1 MLNVVVLMGRLT
13 ADPEVKS
20 TPNGVSVCSFSI
32 AVNRSYDRE
41 KTDFV
46 DVVAWRNTAEFIG
59 KYFQKGQMIVVKGAL
74 QTRTYED
81 KEGQK
86 RKVTEVL
93 AENVEFG
100 ESKKEGGEV
109 KSLDG
114 LAMKARNMG
123 IDVSVDESSSDFDLP
138 F

>member
-13 ADPEVKS
+13 ADPEVKT

-46 DVVAWRNTAEFIG
+46 DVVAWRNTAEFVG
-59 KYFQKGQMIVVKGAL
+59 KYFSKGQMIVVKGAL

-81 KEGQK
+81 KERQK
-86 RKVTEVL
+86 RKIIEVL

-100 ESKKEGGEV
+100 ESKKQEDVLTKLVKKAQNLGIEV
-109 KSLDG
+109 D
-114 LAMKARNMG
+114 
-123 IDVSVDESSSDFDLP
+123 VDEEPFMSDDDFP

>member
-13 ADPEVKS
+13 ADPEVKT
-20 TPNGVSVCSFSI
+20 TPNGNSVCSFSI
-32 AVNRSYDRE
+32 AVNRSHDRE

-46 DVVAWRNTAEFIG
+46 DVVAWRNTAEFVG
-59 KYFQKGQMIVVKGAL
+59 KYFSKGQMIVVKGAL

-100 ESKKEGGEV
+100 ESKKQE
-109 KSLDG
+109 DG
-114 LAMKARNMG
+114 LTKLVKKAQNLG
-123 IDVSVDESSSDFDLP
+123 IEVDVDEGSSMSDDDLP

>member
-13 ADPEVKS
+13 ADPEVKT
-20 TPNGVSVCSFSI
+20 TPNGNSVCSFSI

-46 DVVAWRNTAEFIG
+46 DVVAWRNTAEFVG
-59 KYFQKGQMIVVKGAL
+59 KYFSKGQMIVVKGAL

-86 RKVTEVL
+86 RKITEVL

-100 ESKKEGGEV
+100 ESKKPE
-109 KSLDG
+109 DG
-114 LAMKARNMG
+114 LTKLVKKAQNLG
-123 IDVSVDESSSDFDLP
+123 IEVDVDEGSSMSDDDLP